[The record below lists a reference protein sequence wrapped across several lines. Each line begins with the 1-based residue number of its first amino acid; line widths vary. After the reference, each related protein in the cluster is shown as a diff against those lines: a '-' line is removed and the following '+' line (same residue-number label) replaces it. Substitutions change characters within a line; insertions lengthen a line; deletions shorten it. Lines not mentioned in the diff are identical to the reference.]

1 LPERAETRSLLFMD
15 KNAPREDTLAK
26 PRAAARIALHVL
38 ALCFALSVLGRG
50 LGESFTVFLLP
61 ISESFGWDR
70 AQVVSVY
77 SLTALAGGLASPL
90 IGRLFDYSG
99 PRSVYSLGL
108 LLLGG
113 AFLFAANASR
123 LWQFQLSIGLCVGIG
138 IAFIGN
144 VPNSILLGR
153 WFGPRLPTAMAVVY
167 SATGAG
173 VLILLPASQ
182 LLIDHVGW
190 RGAYQIF
197 GGAALVLLVPL
208 LILPWRLFSTGS
220 PHLAKSAAAGVA
232 DDGWT
237 LSSAM
242 RHHAFW
248 ALFSTFFFTAIG
260 MYAIAPQ
267 VVAYLI
273 DAGFPPLQAATAW
286 GFSGVVLLFGML
298 GVSWLDGIIGRRP
311 SVLLSYALS
320 IVGIVLLW
328 LLQWYPNVWILTGFV
343 VCFGSMIGS
352 RGPLLTATAMKI
364 FRGKRVG
371 TIYGSISIGSGL
383 GSAFGSWSG
392 GLIHDWSH
400 SYNPLIAFALV
411 SVLLGMIPFL
421 VVPALRR

>member
-1 LPERAETRSLLFMD
+1 MTFMD
-15 KNAPREDTLAK
+15 QGSATASTAAK
-26 PRAAARIALHVL
+26 PPVRTALNVL

-50 LGESFTVFLLP
+50 LVESFTVFLLP

-90 IGRLFDYSG
+90 VGRLFDRSG
-99 PRSVYSLGL
+99 PRIVYTLGL
-108 LLLGG
+108 VLLGG
-113 AFLFAANASR
+113 AFLIAAYAQK
-123 LWQFQLSIGLCVGIG
+123 LWQFQISLGLCVGLG
-138 IAFIGN
+138 IACIGN

-173 VLILLPASQ
+173 VLVLLPLSQ
-182 LLIDHVGW
+182 VLIDHFGW
-190 RGAYQIF
+190 RGAYRIF
-197 GGAALVLLVPL
+197 GCTALLVMLPVLL
-208 LILPWRLFSTGS
+208 LPWRRFSTGS
-220 PHLAKSAAAGVA
+220 PHLANSTAADFV
-232 DDGWT
+232 DEGWT
-237 LSSAM
+237 LLSAM

-260 MYAIAPQ
+260 MYSLAAQI
-267 VVAYLI
+267 VAYLI

-298 GVSWLDGIIGRRP
+298 GISWLDGIIGRRP
-311 SVLLSYALS
+311 SVLFSYALS
-320 IVGIVLLW
+320 IAGIVMLW
-328 LLQWYPNVWILTGFV
+328 LLQWYPNFWLLTGFV

-364 FRGKRVG
+364 FRGEHVG
-371 TIYGSISIGSGL
+371 TIYGAIAIGSGL

-392 GLIHDWSH
+392 GLIHDLTH

-411 SVLLGMIPFL
+411 AVLLGMIPFL

>member
-1 LPERAETRSLLFMD
+1 MRMDQDAVSERAAT
-15 KNAPREDTLAK
+15 NPPK
-26 PRAAARIALHVL
+26 PARVALGVL
-38 ALCFALSVLGRG
+38 ALCFTLSVLGRG
-50 LGESFTVFLLP
+50 LGESFTVFLKP

-70 AQVVSVY
+70 AEVVSVY
-77 SLTALAGGLASPL
+77 SLSALAGGLAAPL
-90 IGRLFDYSG
+90 VGRLFDRSG
-99 PRSVYSLGL
+99 PRTVYSLGL
-108 LLLGG
+108 FLLGA
-113 AFLFAANASR
+113 AFLIAGLAQH
-123 LWQFQLSIGLCVGIG
+123 LWQFQLSLGLCVGIG

-182 LLIDHVGW
+182 ILIDRAGW

-197 GGAALVLLVPL
+197 GGIALLLLVPL
-208 LILPWRLFSTGS
+208 LVLPWRVFAGGS
-220 PHLAKSAAAGVA
+220 PQLVKRATA
-232 DDGWT
+232 DIADQGWT
-237 LSSAM
+237 LLSAM

-298 GVSWLDGIIGRRP
+298 GVSSLDGIIGRRP
-311 SVLLSYALS
+311 SVLFSYALS
-320 IVGIVLLW
+320 IVGILLLW
-328 LLQWYPNVWILTGFV
+328 ALQWYPNFWVLTGFV

-364 FRGKRVG
+364 FRGERLG
-371 TIYGSISIGSGL
+371 TIYGTISIGSGL

-392 GLIHDWSH
+392 GLIHDWTH
-400 SYNPLIAFALV
+400 SYNPMIAFALIA
-411 SVLLGMIPFL
+411 VLLGMIPFL
-421 VVPALRR
+421 LVPALRQ

>member
-1 LPERAETRSLLFMD
+1 MTSRRKAWSSCRLARNATSCSGLHSRIRPRPLLLAAETRSLVDMEQD
-15 KNAPREDTLAK
+15 APREIPETRPPK
-26 PRAAARIALHVL
+26 PARVALNVL

-50 LGESFTVFLLP
+50 LGESFTVFLKP
-61 ISESFGWDR
+61 IAESFGWDR

-77 SLTALAGGLASPL
+77 SLTALAGGLAAPL
-90 IGRLFDYSG
+90 VGKLFDRSG
-99 PRSVYSLGL
+99 PRIVYSLGL

-113 AFLFAANASR
+113 AFLIAAHAR
-123 LWQFQLSIGLCVGIG
+123 ELWQFQLSVGLCVGTG

-153 WFGPRLPTAMAVVY
+153 WFGPRLPTAMAIVY

-173 VLILLPASQ
+173 VLVLLPVSQ
-182 LLIDHVGW
+182 ILIDHLGW

-197 GGAALVLLVPL
+197 GAVALLLLLPL
-208 LILPWRLFSTGS
+208 LLLPWRLFSTGS
-220 PHLAKSAAAGVA
+220 PNIVKKADPDFI

-237 LSSAM
+237 LLGAM

-260 MYAIAPQ
+260 MYAIA
-267 VVAYLI
+267 A
-273 DAGFPPLQAATAW
+273 
-286 GFSGVVLLFGML
+286 
-298 GVSWLDGIIGRRP
+298 LDGIIGRRP
-311 SVLLSYALS
+311 SVLFSYALS
-320 IVGIVLLW
+320 IAGILMLW
-328 LLQWYPNVWILTGFV
+328 ALQWYPNFWMLTGFV

-364 FRGKRVG
+364 FRGERVG

-392 GLIHDWSH
+392 GLIHDWTH

>member
-1 LPERAETRSLLFMD
+1 ME
-15 KNAPREDTLAK
+15 KNTSGEEIVAK
-26 PRAAARIALHVL
+26 PAKPARVALNVL
-38 ALCFALSVLGRG
+38 ALCFTLSVFGRG
-50 LGESFTVFLLP
+50 LGESFTVFLKP

-77 SLTALAGGLASPL
+77 SLTALAGGLAAPL
-90 IGRLFDYSG
+90 IGRLFDRSG

-113 AFLFAANASR
+113 AFLAAAHSQY
-123 LWQFQLSIGLCVGIG
+123 LWQFQLSLGLCVGTG

-182 LLIDHVGW
+182 LLIEHIGW
-190 RGAYQIF
+190 RNAYQIF
-197 GGAALVLLVPL
+197 GIASLLLLAPL
-208 LILPWRLFSTGS
+208 LLLPWRLFSTGA
-220 PHLAKSAAAGVA
+220 PHLARSAAADLA
-232 DDGWT
+232 DEGWT
-237 LSSAM
+237 LLSAM

-260 MYAIAPQ
+260 MYAISPQ

-273 DAGFPPLQAATAW
+273 EAGFPPLQAATAW
-286 GFSGVVLLFGML
+286 GFSGIVLLFGML

-311 SVLLSYALS
+311 SVLFSYAVS
-320 IVGIVLLW
+320 IAGIVMLW
-328 LLQWYPNVWILTGFV
+328 LLQWYPNFWLLSGFV
-343 VCFGSMIGS
+343 ICFGSMIGS
-352 RGPLLTATAMKI
+352 RGPLLSATAMKI
-364 FRGKRVG
+364 FRGKHIG
-371 TIYGSISIGSGL
+371 TIYGAISFGSGL
-383 GSAFGSWSG
+383 GSAFGSWGG
-392 GLIHDWSH
+392 GLIHDWAH
-400 SYNPLIAFALV
+400 SYNPLIAFSLV

>member
-1 LPERAETRSLLFMD
+1 MD
-15 KNAPREDTLAK
+15 QDAPSPHMTTTPLK
-26 PRAAARIALHVL
+26 SARVALSVL
-38 ALCFALSVLGRG
+38 AVCFALSVLGRG
-50 LGESFTVFLLP
+50 LGESFTVFLKP

-70 AQVVSVY
+70 AEVVSVY
-77 SLTALAGGLASPL
+77 SLAALAGGLAAPL
-90 IGRLFDYSG
+90 IGRLFDRSG
-99 PRSVYSLGL
+99 PRIVYALGL
-108 LLLGG
+108 VLLGG
-113 AFLFAANASR
+113 AFLVAAHAR
-123 LWQFQLSIGLCVGIG
+123 QLWQFQLSLGLCVGFG
-138 IAFIGN
+138 IALIGN

-153 WFGPRLPTAMAVVY
+153 WFGPRLSTAMAVVY

-173 VLILLPASQ
+173 VLLLLPASQ
-182 LLIDHVGW
+182 VLIDHFGW

-197 GGAALVLLVPL
+197 GAAALSMLVPL
-208 LILPWRLFSTGS
+208 LLLPWRLFTSGS
-220 PHLAKSAAAGVA
+220 PHIARSAATDLA
-232 DDGWT
+232 DEGWT
-237 LSSAM
+237 LLSAM

-260 MYAIAPQ
+260 MYAISAQ

-311 SVLLSYALS
+311 SVLFSYALS
-320 IVGIVLLW
+320 IIGIVMLW
-328 LLQWYPNVWILTGFV
+328 LLQWYPNIWMLTGFV

-364 FRGKRVG
+364 FRGERVG

-392 GLIHDWSH
+392 GLIHDLTH
-400 SYNPLIAFALV
+400 SYNPLIAFALI

>member
-1 LPERAETRSLLFMD
+1 MD
-15 KNAPREDTLAK
+15 QKAASEIPATTPLK
-26 PRAAARIALHVL
+26 PARVALNVL

-50 LGESFTVFLLP
+50 LGESFTVFLKP

-70 AQVVSVY
+70 AEVVSVY
-77 SLTALAGGLASPL
+77 SLASLAGGLAAPL
-90 IGRLFDYSG
+90 IGRLFDRSG

-113 AFLFAANASR
+113 AFLVAAHAQH
-123 LWQFQLSIGLCVGIG
+123 LWQFQLSLGLCVGLG

-153 WFGPRLPTAMAVVY
+153 WFGPRLPTAMAIVY

-182 LLIDHVGW
+182 VLIDQFGW

-197 GGAALVLLVPL
+197 GGIALFLLVPL
-208 LILPWRLFSTGS
+208 LLLPWRLFSTGS
-220 PHLAKSAAAGVA
+220 PHLATSAAADLA
-232 DDGWT
+232 DEGWT
-237 LSSAM
+237 LLSAM

-260 MYAIAPQ
+260 MYAISPQ

-273 DAGFPPLQAATAW
+273 DAGYPPLQAATAW
-286 GFSGVVLLFGML
+286 GFSGVALLFGML
-298 GVSWLDGIIGRRP
+298 GVSSLDGIIGRRP
-311 SVLLSYALS
+311 SVLFSYAVS
-320 IVGIVLLW
+320 IAGIIMLW
-328 LLQWYPNVWILTGFV
+328 LLQWYPNFWLLTGFV

-371 TIYGSISIGSGL
+371 TIYGAISIGSGL
-383 GSAFGSWSG
+383 GAAFGSWTG
-392 GLIHDWSH
+392 GLIHDWTH
-400 SYNPLIAFALV
+400 SYSPLIAFSLV
-411 SVLLGMIPFL
+411 SVVLGMIPFL
-421 VVPALRR
+421 LVPALRR

>member
-1 LPERAETRSLLFMD
+1 MD
-15 KNAPREDTLAK
+15 QNAASESPPTK
-26 PRAAARIALHVL
+26 PLKPARVALNVL

-50 LGESFTVFLLP
+50 LGESFTVFLKP

-77 SLTALAGGLASPL
+77 SLSALAGGLAAPL
-90 IGRLFDYSG
+90 VGRLFDRSG
-99 PRSVYSLGL
+99 PRTVYSLGL
-108 LLLGG
+108 LLLGT
-113 AFLFAANASR
+113 AFLVAAHAQH
-123 LWQFQLSIGLCVGIG
+123 LWQFQLSLGLCVGLG

-153 WFGPRLPTAMAVVY
+153 WFGARLPTAMAIVY

-182 LLIDHVGW
+182 ILIDRFGW
-190 RGAYQIF
+190 RGAYLIF
-197 GGAALVLLVPL
+197 GGAALLLLLPL
-208 LILPWRLFSTGS
+208 VVLPWRLFAIGS
-220 PHLAKSAAAGVA
+220 PNVVKKA
-232 DDGWT
+232 DPHFTDEGWT
-237 LSSAM
+237 LVSAM

-248 ALFSTFFFTAIG
+248 ALFATFFFTAIG
-260 MYAIAPQ
+260 MYAIAAQ

-298 GVSWLDGIIGRRP
+298 GISSLDGIIGRRP
-311 SVLLSYALS
+311 SVLFSYAVS
-320 IVGIVLLW
+320 IAGIVMLW
-328 LLQWYPNVWILTGFV
+328 LLQWYPNFWLLTGFV

-364 FRGKRVG
+364 FRGERVG

-383 GSAFGSWSG
+383 GSAFGSWGG
-392 GLIHDWSH
+392 GLIHDWTH
-400 SYNPLIAFALV
+400 SYNPLIAFSLV
-411 SVLLGMIPFL
+411 SVLMGMIPFL

>member
-1 LPERAETRSLLFMD
+1 MDQNTPRDELLT
-15 KNAPREDTLAK
+15 KPAK
-26 PRAAARIALHVL
+26 PARVALNVL
-38 ALCFALSVLGRG
+38 ALCFALSVIGRG
-50 LGESFTVFLLP
+50 LGESFTVFLKP

-77 SLTALAGGLASPL
+77 SLAALAGGLAAPL
-90 IGRLFDYSG
+90 VGRLFDRSG
-99 PRSVYSLGL
+99 PRTVYSLGL
-108 LLLGG
+108 VLLGG
-113 AFLFAANASR
+113 ALLIAAHAR
-123 LWQFQLSIGLCVGIG
+123 ELWQFQLSIGLCVGIG

-153 WFGPRLPTAMAVVY
+153 WFSPRLPTAMAILY

-182 LLIDHVGW
+182 LLIDHIGW

-197 GGAALVLLVPL
+197 GIIVLLLLLPLLVL
-208 LILPWRLFSTGS
+208 PWPLFSTGS
-220 PHLAKSAAAGVA
+220 PHVVKKTDPDFV
-232 DDGWT
+232 DEGWT
-237 LSSAM
+237 LASAM

-248 ALFSTFFFTAIG
+248 ALFATFFFTAIG
-260 MYAIAPQ
+260 MYAISAQ
-267 VVAYLI
+267 IVAYLI

-298 GVSWLDGIIGRRP
+298 GVSQLDGIIGRRP
-311 SVLLSYALS
+311 SVLLSYAIS
-320 IVGIVLLW
+320 IIGIILMW
-328 LLQWYPNVWILTGFV
+328 GLQWYPNIWMLTGFV

-371 TIYGSISIGSGL
+371 TIYGTITIGSGL
-383 GSAFGSWSG
+383 GSAFGSWGG
-392 GLIHDWSH
+392 GLIHDWTH
-400 SYNPLIAFALV
+400 SYNPLLAFALV
-411 SVLLGMIPFL
+411 SVILGMIPFL

>member
-1 LPERAETRSLLFMD
+1 MD
-15 KNAPREDTLAK
+15 QNTPRENPETK
-26 PRAAARIALHVL
+26 PLKPARVALNVL

-50 LGESFTVFLLP
+50 LGESFTVFLKP
-61 ISESFGWDR
+61 ISENFGWDR

-77 SLTALAGGLASPL
+77 SLTWLAGGLTAPL
-90 IGRLFDYSG
+90 VGRLFDRSG
-99 PRSVYSLGL
+99 PRTVYSLGL
-108 LLLGG
+108 ALLGG
-113 AFLFAANASR
+113 AFLVASQAKQ
-123 LWQFQLSIGLCVGIG
+123 LWQFQLSLGLCVGIG

-182 LLIDHVGW
+182 ILIDHLSW

-197 GGAALVLLVPL
+197 GGAALLLLLPL
-208 LILPWRLFSTGS
+208 LLLPWRLFSTGS
-220 PHLAKSAAAGVA
+220 PHVVKRA
-232 DDGWT
+232 DPDFVDEGWT
-237 LSSAM
+237 LVSAM

-248 ALFSTFFFTAIG
+248 ALFATFFFTAIG
-260 MYAIAPQ
+260 MYAIAAQ

-298 GVSWLDGIIGRRP
+298 GVSSLDSIIGRRP
-311 SVLLSYALS
+311 SVLISYAIS
-320 IVGIVLLW
+320 IVGIVMLW
-328 LLQWYPNVWILTGFV
+328 GLQSYPNFWLLTGFV

-352 RGPLLTATAMKI
+352 RGPLLAATAMKI
-364 FRGKRVG
+364 FRGEHIG
-371 TIYGSISIGSGL
+371 TIYGTISIGSGL
-383 GSAFGSWSG
+383 GSALGSWGG
-392 GLIHDWSH
+392 GLIHDWTH

-411 SVLLGMIPFL
+411 SVILGMIPFL

>member
-1 LPERAETRSLLFMD
+1 MNQEV
-15 KNAPREDTLAK
+15 PREDVVTKPAK
-26 PRAAARIALHVL
+26 PARMALNVL
-38 ALCFALSVLGRG
+38 ALCFTLSVFGRG
-50 LGESFTVFLLP
+50 LGESFTVFLKP

-77 SLTALAGGLASPL
+77 SLTALAGGLAAPL
-90 IGRLFDYSG
+90 IGRLFDRSG
-99 PRSVYSLGL
+99 PRAVYSLGL

-113 AFLFAANASR
+113 AFLVAARSQY
-123 LWQFQLSIGLCVGIG
+123 LWQFQLSLGLCVGTG

-182 LLIDHVGW
+182 LLIEHIGW
-190 RGAYQIF
+190 RGAYQMF
-197 GGAALVLLVPL
+197 GIASLLLLAPL
-208 LILPWRLFSTGS
+208 LLLPWRLFSTGA
-220 PHLAKSAAAGVA
+220 PHLAKSAATDFA
-232 DDGWT
+232 DEGWT
-237 LSSAM
+237 LLSAM

-273 DAGFPPLQAATAW
+273 EAGFPPLQAATAW

-311 SVLLSYALS
+311 SVLFSYAIS
-320 IVGIVLLW
+320 IAGIVMLW
-328 LLQWYPNVWILTGFV
+328 LLQWYPNFWLLSGFV
-343 VCFGSMIGS
+343 ICFGSMIGS
-352 RGPLLTATAMKI
+352 RGPLLSATAMKI
-364 FRGKRVG
+364 FRGKHIG
-371 TIYGSISIGSGL
+371 TIYGAVSFGSGL
-383 GSAFGSWSG
+383 GSAFGSWGG
-392 GLIHDWSH
+392 GLIHDWAH
-400 SYNPLIAFALV
+400 SYNPLIAFSLV
-411 SVLLGMIPFL
+411 SVILGMIPFL

>member
-1 LPERAETRSLLFMD
+1 MD
-15 KNAPREDTLAK
+15 KNTPREEAPARLA
-26 PRAAARIALHVL
+26 RVALNVL
-38 ALCFALSVLGRG
+38 ALCFVLSVFGRG
-50 LGESFTVFLLP
+50 LGESFTVFLKP

-77 SLTALAGGLASPL
+77 SLTALAGGLAAPL
-90 IGRLFDYSG
+90 IGRLFDRSG
-99 PRSVYSLGL
+99 PRAVYSLGL

-113 AFLFAANASR
+113 AFLVAAHSQS
-123 LWQFQLSIGLCVGIG
+123 LWQFQLSLGLCVGTG

-182 LLIDHVGW
+182 ILIDHIGW
-190 RGAYQIF
+190 RDAYQVF
-197 GGAALVLLVPL
+197 GIASLLLLVPL
-208 LILPWRLFSTGS
+208 LLLPWRLFSTGS
-220 PHLAKSAAAGVA
+220 PHLARSAAADFA
-232 DDGWT
+232 DEGWT
-237 LSSAM
+237 LLSAM

-260 MYAIAPQ
+260 MYAISPQ

-286 GFSGVVLLFGML
+286 GFSGIVLLFGML

-311 SVLLSYALS
+311 SVLFSYAVS
-320 IVGIVLLW
+320 ILGIVMLW
-328 LLQWYPNVWILTGFV
+328 LLQWYPNFWLLSGFV

-352 RGPLLTATAMKI
+352 RGPLLSATAMKI

-371 TIYGSISIGSGL
+371 TIYGAISFGSGL
-383 GSAFGSWSG
+383 GSAFGSWGG
-392 GLIHDWSH
+392 GLIHDWAH

-411 SVLLGMIPFL
+411 SVVLGMIPFL

>member
-1 LPERAETRSLLFMD
+1 MSERAAIKPER
-15 KNAPREDTLAK
+15 P
-26 PRAAARIALHVL
+26 ARVALSVL

-50 LGESFTVFLLP
+50 LGESFTVFLKP

-70 AQVVSVY
+70 AEVVSVY
-77 SLTALAGGLASPL
+77 SLSALAGGLAAPL
-90 IGRLFDYSG
+90 VGRLFDRSG
-99 PRSVYSLGL
+99 PRIVYSLGL
-108 LLLGG
+108 FLLGA
-113 AFLFAANASR
+113 AFLVAGHAR
-123 LWQFQLSIGLCVGIG
+123 HLWQFQLSLGLCVGTG

-173 VLILLPASQ
+173 VLVLLPVSQ
-182 LLIDHVGW
+182 ILIDRAGW

-197 GGAALVLLVPL
+197 GGTVLVLLVPL
-208 LILPWRLFSTGS
+208 LVLPWRALSGGS
-220 PHLAKSAAAGVA
+220 PQLAKSATA
-232 DDGWT
+232 DIVDGGWT
-237 LSSAM
+237 VLSAM

-273 DAGFPPLQAATAW
+273 DVGFPPLQAATAW

-298 GVSWLDGIIGRRP
+298 GVSSLDGIIGRRP
-311 SVLLSYALS
+311 SVLFSYALS
-320 IVGIVLLW
+320 IVGILMLW
-328 LLQWYPNVWILTGFV
+328 ALQWYPNFWVLTGFV

-364 FRGKRVG
+364 FRGERVG

-392 GLIHDWSH
+392 GLIHDWTH
-400 SYNPLIAFALV
+400 SYNPVIVFSLV
-411 SVLLGMIPFL
+411 AVLLGMIPFL

>member
-1 LPERAETRSLLFMD
+1 MDQKTPIEDSALRPPKSERV
-15 KNAPREDTLAK
+15 
-26 PRAAARIALHVL
+26 ALSVL
-38 ALCFALSVLGRG
+38 ALCFALSVIGRG
-50 LGESFTVFLLP
+50 LGESFTVFLKP

-77 SLTALAGGLASPL
+77 SLTALSGGLAAPL
-90 IGRLFDYSG
+90 VGRLFDRSG
-99 PRSVYSLGL
+99 PRIVYSLGL
-108 LLLGG
+108 LLLGV
-113 AFLFAANASR
+113 AFLIAANANH
-123 LWQFQLSIGLCVGIG
+123 LWQFQLSIGLCVGLG
-138 IAFIGN
+138 IALIGN

-182 LLIDHVGW
+182 VLIDHIGW

-197 GGAALVLLVPL
+197 GAGALLLLLPLLV
-208 LILPWRLFSTGS
+208 LPWRLFSTGS
-220 PHLAKSAAAGVA
+220 PHLAKGAAADFA
-232 DDGWT
+232 DEGWT
-237 LSSAM
+237 LLRAM

-267 VVAYLI
+267 IVAYLI

-298 GVSWLDGIIGRRP
+298 GISSLDGIIGRRP
-311 SVLLSYALS
+311 SVLFSYAVS
-320 IVGIVLLW
+320 IAGILMLW
-328 LLQWYPNVWILTGFV
+328 LLQWYPNFWLLTGFV

-371 TIYGSISIGSGL
+371 TIYGAISIGSGL
-383 GSAFGSWSG
+383 GSAFGSWGG
-392 GLIHDWSH
+392 GLIHDFSH
-400 SYNPLIAFALV
+400 SYNPLIVFSLV